1 MSKKQVRTLIVAL
14 LVVVLALYFIAS
26 TYARYTTS
34 LTGKAQVTAAK
45 WAVEMKKDGSTVL
58 SNGFNLEFVVDANE
72 FVVDNKIAPQT
83 TAKAK
88 VLIDLTGTEVATDL
102 TATIDDSVKADFFG
116 ASASD
121 VTVSTSFAKA
131 GTTNFEISN
140 SGLVSLPN
148 QTTAL
153 SGSVEMTITL
163 TWTNDD
169 NHNVSDTAVG
179 TKADDARTF
188 EMPVTVTAQQHIAG

>member
-34 LTGKAQVTAAK
+34 LNGNAKATVAK
-45 WAVEMKKDGSTVL
+45 WAVEMKNGSTAL

-83 TAKAK
+83 TAKVK

-102 TATIDDSVKADFFG
+102 TATITEANLSSFFGDSAGDVKVTTSFVKATE
-116 ASASD
+116 A
-121 VTVSTSFAKA
+121 
-131 GTTNFEISN
+131 NFEVSDA
-140 SGLVSLPN
+140 GLVSLPN

-163 TWTNDD
+163 TWTNNDA
-169 NHNVSDTAVG
+169 HNASDTTLG
-179 TKADDARTF
+179 KAGNTITI
-188 EMPVTVTAQQHIAG
+188 PVTVTAQQHIG

>member
-34 LTGKAQVTAAK
+34 LNGNAKATVAK
-45 WAVEMKKDGSTVL
+45 WAVEMKDGSTVL

-102 TATIDDSVKADFFG
+102 TATITEANLSSFFGDSAGDVQVTTSFVKATG
-116 ASASD
+116 A
-121 VTVSTSFAKA
+121 
-131 GTTNFEISN
+131 NFEVSN
-140 SGLVSLPN
+140 AGLVSLPN

-163 TWTNDD
+163 TWTNND
-169 NHNVSDTAVG
+169 NHNASDTTLG
-179 TKADDARTF
+179 KAGNTITI
-188 EMPVTVTAQQHIAG
+188 PVTVTAQQHIG